1 MSDTAFIDPA
11 REQAHRSYTGSR
23 LTDSQF
29 EEAYNITGI
38 VNREIQKTGSF
49 REKLTDYAHAFA
61 RSQKFD
67 ALRGETILR
76 DLYTARYGES
86 MNQTREKLMDRVDQ
100 LQDRLDKTR
109 VLDHAQSMEG
119 MIKDGPTMP
128 FYQAFDIAGVTMARE
143 FGITENAAKMLMKDN
158 FEEAEGRELYAWG
171 KDLEDRFHRPVAE
184 AERAARRTEKQVS
197 NRSYAR
203 TGPTR

>member
-1 MSDTAFIDPA
+1 MSDTIMIDPDREKA
-11 REQAHRSYTGSR
+11 RQSYTGSR

-49 REKLTDYAHAFA
+49 REKLTDYAHAFS

-76 DLYTARYGES
+76 DIYSARYGES
-86 MNQTREKLMDRVDQ
+86 MNQTREALMERI
-100 LQDRLDKTR
+100 DRLGDRADKTR
-109 VLDHAQSMEG
+109 VLDHARSMES
-119 MIKDGPTMP
+119 MIKDGPTLP

-143 FGITENAAKMLMKDN
+143 FGITENAAKMLMKDS
-158 FEEAEGRELYAWG
+158 FEEAEGRELYTWG

-184 AERAARRTEKQVS
+184 AERAARRTEKQENS
-197 NRSYAR
+197 RCCARS
-203 TGPTR
+203 GPSR